1 MKITKVE
8 PIMTGSDVFLKIETD
23 AGITGYGDGTQHF
36 LPYAA
41 DGTLRDLIP
50 YLIGEDPER
59 IEYLWQSAFRR
70 RFYRGGPATGAA
82 VSAIDQALWDIKGK
96 AYGVPVYQ
104 LLGGLA
110 RTKVRV
116 YGHITGNTA
125 EEAAKQAKQRVAKG
139 ITAIRFRAFHSYDA
153 QNLHDHRLAVEQQI
167 EYLAAI
173 REAVGEKT
181 DIIVECHG
189 RYDPQWAIELAK
201 RAEPSQAFHPN
212 LKTRSATKI
221 RRRWRKIRASTKIP
235 LATGERLHNK
245 WDFREIVVNGYVTY
259 LRPDVCH
266 CGGISEMKK
275 IAAFG
280 EVFYRDLIPHNNAGP
295 LGTAAT
301 LHAALAIPN
310 VTMIEAPFVNSDP
323 KYDVVSPHPTLE
335 AGYALPLEGPGL
347 GITFDEKLARSRPFK
362 KPELQPRLNGLD
374 GSVRDF
380 LEIFCC
386 KIWSEGIRLSMRLV
400 LLISLRRPRR
410 SRKRLWILNFSRLAC
425 SPSSWLSGRA
435 TRAAMRVIPRERRF
449 GCSAFRPAPPRG
461 MTSNRAATFEAAQ
474 LEVVPGNT
482 SG

>member
-1 MKITKVE
+1 MTNQEAPNRRNFSKRIAGAGLALFAPQPAVHAEPAAKTLRMKITKVE

-41 DGTLRDLIP
+41 EGTLKDLIP
-50 YLIGEDPER
+50 YMIGEDPER

-125 EEAAKQAKQRVAKG
+125 EEAARQAKQRVAKG
-139 ITAIRFRAFHSYDA
+139 ITAIRYRAFHSYDA

-173 REAVGEKT
+173 REAVGDKT
-181 DIIVECHG
+181 DIILECHG

-201 RAEPSQAFHPN
+201 RAEPYKPFLIEDPIRHENPQA
-212 LKTRSATKI
+212 LAEV
-221 RRRWRKIRASTKIP
+221 RASTKIP

-245 WDFREIVVNGYVTY
+245 WDFREIVINGYVTY

-310 VTMIEAPFVNSDP
+310 VALIEAPVVNSDARP
-323 KYDVVSPHPTLE
+323 DVGSPFPTVDN
-335 AGYALPLEGPGL
+335 GYALPRDGPGL
-347 GITFDEKLARSRPFK
+347 GIAFDEKLARSRPFK

-380 LEIFCC
+380 
-386 KIWSEGIRLSMRLV
+386 
-400 LLISLRRPRR
+400 
-410 SRKRLWILNFSRLAC
+410 
-425 SPSSWLSGRA
+425 
-435 TRAAMRVIPRERRF
+435 
-449 GCSAFRPAPPRG
+449 
-461 MTSNRAATFEAAQ
+461 
-474 LEVVPGNT
+474 
-482 SG
+482 